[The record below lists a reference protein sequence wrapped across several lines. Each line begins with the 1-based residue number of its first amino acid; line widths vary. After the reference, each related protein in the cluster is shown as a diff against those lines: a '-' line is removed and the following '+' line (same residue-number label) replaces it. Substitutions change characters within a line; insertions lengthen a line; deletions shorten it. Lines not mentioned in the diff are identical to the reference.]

1 MNAIILLVILIGLNA
16 MFAATEIAV
25 ISMNDVKLRKM
36 ADDGDKRAKR
46 LVSLTVQPAKFLA
59 TIQVA
64 ITLANLLQ
72 SAVAAESFADVIVAK
87 FIAMGVTISPMI
99 LKVVSVVVITLI
111 LAYFTL
117 VFGEL
122 VPKRVAMKKSEGIA
136 LGMSGILYWVAKIF
150 APIVWLLT
158 VSTNCILKLL
168 RINPEEEESEVTEES
183 IRMMLAEGKE
193 KGTI

>member
-87 FIAMGVTISPMI
+87 FIAMGVTFSYD
-99 LKVVSVVVITLI
+99 T
-111 LAYFTL
+111 
-117 VFGEL
+117 
-122 VPKRVAMKKSEGIA
+122 
-136 LGMSGILYWVAKIF
+136 
-150 APIVWLLT
+150 
-158 VSTNCILKLL
+158 
-168 RINPEEEESEVTEES
+168 
-183 IRMMLAEGKE
+183 
-193 KGTI
+193 